1 MKRFSPGASVNS
13 DYYNYCNCCE
23 IDDGRPTLVWDKDNF
38 ALCFECLQK
47 LSEKYLYQNLKLN
60 EQITIKRKPI
70 SEKLRNKLLKKY
82 KYKCVK
88 CGNTKNL
95 QIDHIKP
102 FSLGGETK
110 LKNLQIL
117 RKNCNSKKRNND

>member
-1 MKRFSPGASVNS
+1 MKKIVKRHLGCINKV
-13 DYYNYCNCCE
+13 
-23 IDDGRPTLVWDKDNF
+23 LVEGSIGGGTNR
-38 ALCFECLQK
+38 
-47 LSEKYLYQNLKLN
+47 LS
-60 EQITIKRKPI
+60 
-70 SEKLRNKLLKKY
+70 

-117 RKNCNSKKRNND
+117 CKNCNSKKRNND